1 MYQQLILKYLHTNGI
16 ISDALYNKIK
26 EHLASKLF
34 SVHYELRLLL
44 YLGVTM
50 LSSGLGILIYKN
62 YQAIGHNIIIM
73 AVAAVSFSCL
83 GYCMYKKK
91 SFSTQHLLSPGII
104 FDYVALLGCLTFA
117 TLSGYLQFQ
126 YKIFGEHFGLMALVP
141 CCVFF
146 VCAYLFD
153 HKGILSIA
161 IAALYAWAGLS
172 ITPREIISEASQ
184 SPTLF
189 IYTGI
194 VLGLAMAAASM
205 ASKKYDFKKHFEFT
219 YANFALHTLFIS
231 TLSGLF
237 NESFKVFYFLGL
249 MVCMFGAIVHAI
261 NEKSFYFFMCS
272 IVYGYIGISYG
283 FITLLN
289 QMNFFDPIFYFAYFI
304 FSGWAVMRLLKDFRT
319 KYKIN
324 DAVQ

>member
-1 MYQQLILKYLHTNGI
+1 MYEQLILKYLHNNGI
-16 ISDALYNKIK
+16 ISDALFHKIK
-26 EHLASKLF
+26 EHLSSKLF

-44 YLGVTM
+44 YLGVTV

-73 AVAAVSFSCL
+73 AVAAVSFLCL
-83 GYCMYKKK
+83 GYCMYNKKP
-91 SFSTQHLLSPGII
+91 FSTQQVLSSGII

-126 YKIFGEHFGLMALVP
+126 YKIFGDHFGLMALIP

-172 ITPREIISEASQ
+172 ITPREIISGANQ
-184 SPTLF
+184 SSSLF
-189 IYTGI
+189 IYTGF
-194 VLGLAMAAASM
+194 VLGLVMAGAAI
-205 ASKKYDFKKHFEFT
+205 ATKKYAFKKHFEFT
-219 YANFALHTLFIS
+219 YANFALHTLFIT
-231 TLSGLF
+231 TLSGLL
-237 NESFKVFYFLGL
+237 NESFKVVYFLL
-249 MVCMFGAIVHAI
+249 LATCVFCAIVYSKK
-261 NEKSFYFFMCS
+261 EKSFYFFLCS
-272 IVYGYIGISYG
+272 VVYGYVGISYC

-289 QMNFFDPIFYFAYFI
+289 EMNFFDPVFYFAYFI

-319 KYKIN
+319 KYKNN
-324 DAVQ
+324 DAV